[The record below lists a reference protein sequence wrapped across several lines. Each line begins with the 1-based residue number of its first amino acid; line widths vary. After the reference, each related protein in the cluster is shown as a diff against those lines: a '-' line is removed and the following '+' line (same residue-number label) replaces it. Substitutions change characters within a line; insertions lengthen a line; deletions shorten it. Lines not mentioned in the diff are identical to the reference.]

1 MEWVPMRLKGCKV
14 IGNLPGMRWL
24 RSVFLVTG
32 MAMLLNGCATT
43 AGSKDPIEGFNRAVF
58 AFNEGLDTVLIRPVA
73 KGYETVLPGLV
84 RTGVSNF
91 FSNISDVFV
100 AVNNLLQGKPTE
112 AVNDGARVLFNST
125 FGMLGIFDIA
135 TDVGLEKH
143 EEDFG
148 QTFGRWGVGPGAYVV
163 VPVFGPRNVRDTV
176 GLVLDL
182 SADPVGNV
190 DHIPTRNSLSVLRLV
205 SDRAGVL
212 PADKIIEE
220 AALDKYSY
228 VRDAYLQRRLNLV
241 HDGRPPR
248 ELDVE

>member
-1 MEWVPMRLKGCKV
+1 MHWLPMPLKGCKV
-14 IGNLPGMRWL
+14 IRDFPGMRWL
-24 RSVFLVTG
+24 KSVLLLTG
-32 MAMLLNGCATT
+32 MAVLLNGCATT
-43 AGSKDPIEGFNRAVF
+43 AANKDPIEGFNRAVF

-73 KGYETVLPGLV
+73 KGYETLLPGFV

-91 FSNISDVFV
+91 FSNVADIFV
-100 AVNNLLQGKPTE
+100 AVNNLLQGKPAE

-135 TDVGLEKH
+135 TDIGLEKH

-148 QTFGRWGVGPGAYVV
+148 QTFGRWGAGPGAYVV
-163 VPVFGPRNVRDTV
+163 VPIFGPRNVRDTV
-176 GLVLDL
+176 GLVLDQ
-182 SADPVGNV
+182 ATDPVGNV

-205 SDRAGVL
+205 SGRAGL
-212 PADKIIEE
+212 LAADKIIEE

-228 VRDAYLQRRLNLV
+228 VRDAYLQRRLNQV

-248 ELDVE
+248 EPDAE